1 MKLVDKSRGS
11 FCEKRLAQS
20 LYLHQNEVGGM
31 RELRQEDFV
40 LMTSSDFLFFFFF
53 LLFCPLSLDNCGIL
67 VLFFFSLTTLF

>member
-40 LMTSSDFLFFFFF
+40 LMTSSDFLFFFSFCF
-53 LLFCPLSLDNCGIL
+53 ALFR
-67 VLFFFSLTTLF
+67 LTIVAY

>member
-31 RELRQEDFV
+31 RELKQEDFV
-40 LMTSSDFLFFFFF
+40 LMTSSDFFF
-53 LLFCPLSLDNCGIL
+53 LFVLPSFPSSLDNCGIL
-67 VLFFFSLTTLF
+67 VLFFFFSLTTLF